1 MRKRVRKREKEK
13 FILLGNNARVAKYR
27 WEFEIT
33 LSSFESRP
41 ISRKQGFEKRRGGGG
56 SLDVQEIVIG
66 ADCTN
71 STSYASSTIHVV
83 RKVKNWPIKIECENN
98 RLWLINFLLLLLT
111 PCIDNAIYRHCTVE
125 YSNCKYVFVAFLCRK
140 RRAIIF

>member
-56 SLDVQEIVIG
+56 SPDVQEIVIG
-66 ADCTN
+66 ADCRN

-83 RKVKNWPIKIECENN
+83 KNWPNKIECENN
-98 RLWLINFLLLLLT
+98 RLWLINFLLLLLI
-111 PCIDNAIYRHCTVE
+111 PCIVDTAIYRHCTVE
-125 YSNCKYVFVAFLCRK
+125 YSNCKYVRRTFMPK